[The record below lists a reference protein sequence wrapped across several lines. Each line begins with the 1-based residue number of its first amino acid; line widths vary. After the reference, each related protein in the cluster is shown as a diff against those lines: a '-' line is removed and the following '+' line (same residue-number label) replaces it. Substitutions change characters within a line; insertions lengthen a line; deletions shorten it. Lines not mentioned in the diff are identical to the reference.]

1 MNNIIYILYRSNKIY
16 IILAFI
22 ITMKLFIRNNVFYH
36 YEVIESVI
44 VKYREMFDIKSDTPM
59 DIYLSSKKNKEFEK
73 YIADKYPKV
82 KFGEIKD
89 YDYYVNAT
97 IYDKDYDKLDKKK
110 SNKRYISHEI
120 TERLKQNPNVYFLT
134 PLSKQRYI
142 YSDILPYANQKKTS
156 TVPIYI
162 VQGNL
167 NHGRRYLNLLMKILD
182 QNYKHKFIIKLVGK
196 GVFPKQLEKHKDK
209 IVIRNNLN
217 FNDFHKEFLDAYCI
231 LPLITKKTHSQYYT
245 RKLTSTINY
254 ARAYKLKCLIDKD
267 LQNIY
272 NLNNVEVFN
281 NIDNIQSAFTKTLES
296 FYKNDKNS

>member
-1 MNNIIYILYRSNKIY
+1 MIVLLYRSNKIY
-16 IILAFI
+16 FILAFI
-22 ITMKLFIRNNVFYH
+22 ITMKLLIRNLVMYH

-89 YDYYVNAT
+89 YDYYVNTT
-97 IYDKDYDKLDKKK
+97 IYDKDYDKLDKEK

-120 TERLKQNPNVYFLT
+120 TERLQQNPNVYFLT

-142 YSDILPYANQKKTS
+142 YSDILPYTNQKKAS
-156 TVPIYI
+156 IVPIYI
-162 VQGNL
+162 VQGSL
-167 NHGRRYLNLLMKILD
+167 NGDRRDLDLLRKILD
-182 QNYKHKFIIKLVGK
+182 QNYKHKFIIKLVGR
-196 GVFPKQLEKHKDK
+196 GIFPKKLEKHKDK
-209 IVIRNNLN
+209 IVLCNNLN
-217 FNDFHKEFLDAYCI
+217 FIDFHKQFLDAYCI
-231 LPLITKKTHSQYYT
+231 LPLITKKTHPQYYT
-245 RKLTSTINY
+245 CKLTSTINY

-281 NIDNIQSAFTKTLES
+281 NIDDIQSAFTKTLES
-296 FYKNDKNS
+296 FYKRAKKS